1 MNTNPT
7 NLFASATRRK
17 LRFDT
22 QKGNLSLEE
31 VWDLSLKSLDQVAQL
46 VDSRLDEKK
55 GRSFLTNPDA
65 RVNAAKQDDRDRLE
79 ILMFIIAT
87 KEEENKAAREAQ
99 SKQAQLTLLKGLRD
113 KKTLESLESQDLNE
127 IERQIAE
134 LEGTAAPAPAETAT
148 V

>member
-22 QKGNLSLEE
+22 QKGQLSTEE
-31 VWDLSLKSLDQVAQL
+31 LWDLSLKSLDNVAQT
-46 VDSRLDEKK
+46 VDARLDDKK
-55 GRSFLTNPDA
+55 GKSFLTNPDA
-65 RVNAAKQDDRDRLE
+65 KADAAKQDDRDRLE

-87 KEEENKAAREAQ
+87 KEADNKAAREAQ
-99 SKQAQLTLLKGLRD
+99 SKQAQLALLRGLRD
-113 KKTLESLESQDLNE
+113 KKTMENLESQDLSE
-127 IERQIAE
+127 IERQIKE
-134 LEGTAAPAPAETAT
+134 LEGTAASAPAEAAT